1 MGMASSLVC
10 SIDAMLSRLVLDQ
23 YIYKILSYPVNLKQ
37 EGGKARS
44 ALLLR
49 WQQPKRLTLIP
60 AHLPQETGRCP
71 TRHEPSPCS
80 SWLTQAT
87 LSTAVQRREP

>member
-1 MGMASSLVC
+1 
-10 SIDAMLSRLVLDQ
+10 MLAKQVLDQ
-23 YIYKILSYPVNLKQ
+23 YIYEILPYSVNLKQ

-49 WQQPKRLTLIP
+49 WQESKRLTLVP

-71 TRHEPSPCS
+71 TRYEPSPCS
-80 SWLTQAT
+80 PWSTQAT

>member
-1 MGMASSLVC
+1 
-10 SIDAMLSRLVLDQ
+10 MLAKLVLDQ
-23 YIYKILSYPVNLKQ
+23 YIYEILPYSVNLKQ

-60 AHLPQETGRCP
+60 AHLPQETG
-71 TRHEPSPCS
+71 
-80 SWLTQAT
+80 
-87 LSTAVQRREP
+87 